1 MTYYDFTLLHT
12 AVVRQRRR
20 FVELLISLDKSMIN
34 KRDRR
39 YYSSSDSANST
50 FAPATIPHKHVKGAT
65 ALHYACLVK
74 DMDIAKMLLE
84 AGADWDIKDNQGRI
98 AEDLL
103 QGAGDEEIKNAFI
116 ALRDAEE
123 TRRKEGGENKPGKD
137 DKDKK
142 KDRDSDS
149 SSVGA
154 PRL

>member
-20 FVELLISLDKSMIN
+20 FIELLISLDKSMIN

-39 YYSSSDSANST
+39 YYSGSDSANSS

-103 QGAGDEEIKNAFI
+103 QGTGDEEVKAAFLC
-116 ALRDAEE
+116 LREAEE
-123 TRRKEGGENKPGKD
+123 TKRKENGESKD
-137 DKDKK
+137 DKGKK
-142 KDRDSDS
+142 KDGDSDS
-149 SSVGA
+149 SSIGA